1 MRARRSDG
9 RSVQGEVPTQSHPG
23 VAGAGAVSV
32 PVSLAQEAVEKLTMA
47 WCGAHLDSCKEEG
60 RCCCPR
66 EEFEKDAREFWR
78 SAQLAALESV
88 AKEGCRQC
96 AGNPPTAGPA
106 EYDGEYWI
114 HVYPGGSWGSCD
126 RPEAWDAISRLRG
139 TGGQS

>member
-1 MRARRSDG
+1 M
-9 RSVQGEVPTQSHPG
+9 
-23 VAGAGAVSV
+23 SV
-32 PVSLAQEAVEKLTMA
+32 PVSLAQEAVEKA
-47 WCGAHLDSCKEEG
+47 AKELFGGKNPPLMEKLIYPSG
-60 RCCCPR
+60 
-66 EEFEKDAREFWR
+66 KDAALEILSRFYV